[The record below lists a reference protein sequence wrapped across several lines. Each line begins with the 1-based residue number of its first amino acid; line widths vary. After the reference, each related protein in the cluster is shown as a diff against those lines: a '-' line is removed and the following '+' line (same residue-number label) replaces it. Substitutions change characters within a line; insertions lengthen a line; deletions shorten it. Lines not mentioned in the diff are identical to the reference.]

1 MSDKNILMDTLET
14 EKNLSIDMTCA
25 LNEASNEKY
34 YNEIFNMFT
43 SINESA
49 KDLFTIGFNLEYY
62 KLDDALLANID
73 TTINE
78 LENRFN
84 KKSED

>member
-1 MSDKNILMDTLET
+1 MNDINILMDTLET

-43 SINESA
+43 SINDSA
-49 KDLFTIGFNLEYY
+49 KDLFTIGSNLGYY
-62 KLDDALLANID
+62 KLEDAPQSKLD
-73 TTINE
+73 TLINE
-78 LENRFN
+78 LKKRLN
-84 KKSED
+84 KKDED

>member
-1 MSDKNILMDTLET
+1 MNNKDILMDTLET
-14 EKNLSIDMTCA
+14 EKNLTIDMACA
-25 LNEASNEKY
+25 LNEASNEIY

-49 KDLFTIGFNLEYY
+49 KDLFTIGSNLDYY
-62 KLDDALLANID
+62 TLEDISQKKLE

-78 LENRFN
+78 LTEILN
-84 KKSED
+84 KEDEK

>member
-1 MSDKNILMDTLET
+1 MNDLNILMDALET

-49 KDLFTIGFNLEYY
+49 KDLFTIGSNLKYY
-62 KLDDALLANID
+62 KLEDAPQAKLDELV
-73 TTINE
+73 NE
-78 LENRFN
+78 LR
-84 KKSED
+84 KKDEE

>member
-1 MSDKNILMDTLET
+1 MNDKNILLDTLET

-49 KDLFTIGFNLEYY
+49 KDLFTIGSNLGYY
-62 KLDDALLANID
+62 KLEDAPQKDLDMAI
-73 TTINE
+73 TE
-78 LENRFN
+78 L
-84 KKSED
+84 KKKDED